1 MPSGDAGA
9 AHGKMPSQ
17 RPPTINWS
25 LAGFLLLFV
34 ASRLLYVVLIDPGH
48 MVYYGAQ
55 ELYRGPIAQDLV
67 TGLKMPFTE
76 SLADN
81 YPGGSLVIKALTAQ
95 FFLLFGPSL
104 FALILAPLL
113 VFTLALV
120 FWYWTI
126 ERVAGERVAGSFA
139 LLFCFSP
146 PLFTDYSVTAMGFH
160 SESIFFSALT
170 VLLLFRMLSEE
181 EGSPAIPVL
190 LGLTAGVGDWVAYI
204 FGGTLLAPPGGL
216 LSDANGRFL

>member
-1 MPSGDAGA
+1 MTSGDAGA

-81 YPGGSLVIKALTAQ
+81 YSGGSLVIKALCDGTPVQ
-95 FFLLFGPSL
+95 FLGSVVNHVAWIDQHHVQETTRDKQQQESCERPVYRGR
-104 FALILAPLL
+104 ALGRHLA
-113 VFTLALV
+113 VRSSGIA
-120 FWYWTI
+120 
-126 ERVAGERVAGSFA
+126 
-139 LLFCFSP
+139 
-146 PLFTDYSVTAMGFH
+146 
-160 SESIFFSALT
+160 
-170 VLLLFRMLSEE
+170 
-181 EGSPAIPVL
+181 
-190 LGLTAGVGDWVAYI
+190 
-204 FGGTLLAPPGGL
+204 
-216 LSDANGRFL
+216 

>member
-1 MPSGDAGA
+1 MTSGDAGA
-9 AHGKMPSQ
+9 AHGTVPSQ
-17 RPPTINWS
+17 RPPSINWS

-81 YPGGSLVIKALTAQ
+81 YSGGSLVTKALTAQ

-126 ERVAGERVAGSFA
+126 ERVAGPRLRGSFA

-181 EGSPAIPVL
+181 EGSPAVPVL
-190 LGLTAGVGDWVAYI
+190 LGLTAGVGLWFTYI
-204 FGGTLLAPPGGL
+204 YGLTLLAMLAFGICY
-216 LSDANGRFL
+216 DKGR

>member
-1 MPSGDAGA
+1 MTSGDAGA

-81 YPGGSLVIKALTAQ
+81 YSGGSLVK
-95 FFLLFGPSL
+95 G
-104 FALILAPLL
+104 ILRP
-113 VFTLALV
+113 
-120 FWYWTI
+120 
-126 ERVAGERVAGSFA
+126 
-139 LLFCFSP
+139 
-146 PLFTDYSVTAMGFH
+146 VTRSCAM
-160 SESIFFSALT
+160 
-170 VLLLFRMLSEE
+170 
-181 EGSPAIPVL
+181 
-190 LGLTAGVGDWVAYI
+190 
-204 FGGTLLAPPGGL
+204 
-216 LSDANGRFL
+216 